1 MKKSSKKGAVTF
13 NPISPIFA
21 IITLIIV
28 TIIIFAIQS
37 GNEAKDK
44 VVSDIEQAIT
54 DVEEKVNEATSANAT
69 QLTKSIETFVADY
82 EFAKSTTNSHFSNQ
96 KVFNILE
103 IKNKDDF
110 GKIEKDT
117 NIDNSESYAINK
129 TTKYPLNLVT
139 VKKVLSAYTKVDFNT
154 NGTTCYWY
162 SPENGIVVVA
172 DKEATLQ
179 EINSNVIDIEV
190 NNDIFWIKI
199 E

>member
-21 IITLIIV
+21 IIALIIV
-28 TIIIFAIQS
+28 TAIFFAIQS

-44 VVSDIEQAIT
+44 VVSDVEQAIT
-54 DVEEKVNEATSANAT
+54 DIEEKVNEATSTNAT

-139 VKKVLSAYTKVDFNT
+139 VKKSIICLYKSRF
-154 NGTTCYWY
+154 
-162 SPENGIVVVA
+162 
-172 DKEATLQ
+172 
-179 EINSNVIDIEV
+179 
-190 NNDIFWIKI
+190 
-199 E
+199 